1 MLMDKLSVATIFIS
15 YAREDGRNLA
25 LQLRDDLNTAG
36 HQAWLDT
43 SEIQGGADW
52 ARHIEDAIERCDM
65 LLALLS
71 AASYNSEYC
80 RAEQMRAQRKGKR
93 IIPVLVQPDAERPI
107 YLEHLNYFDFS
118 NNAIYDAKLYVLLG
132 DIAGRPVG
140 TVGHPSKPAAFI
152 PAEQPHSAFPAL
164 DEKPDAEGFSKHLEQ
179 LRGETWLGGRYWW
192 PYFLYHAV
200 DVQSAVEVLQ
210 SGKLSATQDDI
221 TSDRW
226 KDFVHL
232 DFRPRTPNL
241 WRKEGIRPANKR
253 QSGQIQ
259 MPVYLMFDFD
269 AIIRRADSR
278 FSEGDIYR
286 LRKSSKKASD
296 FRKLPFE
303 QIYHDSWFAAEERDE
318 IMLRRQAVVL
328 VPDHLGLEHLRHVW
342 CRSAAERDTLLT
354 LLPSAAK
361 WQDKITARTDFNL
374 FNRKWAYVEEA
385 ELQADHIKLR
395 FNPCDDDCGTFALRV
410 EAKETNR
417 RTHTWREADFVPGE
431 GYQLDVSALNPE
443 RGYTLRVYL
452 DDTLAYAGRYTPP
465 V

>member
-1 MLMDKLSVATIFIS
+1 MATVFIS
-15 YAREDGRNLA
+15 YAREDGRTLA
-25 LQLRDDLNTAG
+25 LRLRDDLLAAG

-52 ARHIEDAIERCDM
+52 ARHIEDAIEHCDV

-71 AASYNSEYC
+71 EASYTSEYC

-118 NNAIYDAKLYVLLG
+118 NDALYETKLQVLLG
-132 DIAGRPVG
+132 DIAQRPV
-140 TVGHPSKPAAFI
+140 VAARAAKPAAFI
-152 PAEQPHSAFPAL
+152 PAQRERPAVPTL
-164 DEKPDAEGFSKHLEQ
+164 DEKPDADAFSKHLER
-179 LRGETWLGGRYWW
+179 LREETWLGGRYWW
-192 PYFLYHAV
+192 PYFLFYVADLETVV
-200 DVQSAVEVLQ
+200 DILKT
-210 SGKLSATQDDI
+210 GTLSAAQDDI
-221 TSDRW
+221 NTDRW

-232 DFRPRTPNL
+232 DFRPRTPAL

-253 QSGQIQ
+253 QNGQLHL
-259 MPVYLMFDFD
+259 PVYLMFDFE

-296 FRKLPFE
+296 FRRLPFE

-318 IMLRRQAVVL
+318 IMMRRQAVVL
-328 VPDHLGLEHLRHVW
+328 VPEQLDLEHLRHVW
-342 CRSAAERDTLLT
+342 CRSAAERDTLRA
-354 LLPSAAK
+354 LLPSGK
-361 WQDKITARTDFNL
+361 WSRWQDKVTTRTDFNL

-385 ELQADHIKLR
+385 ELGAGRLALR
-395 FNPCDDDCGTFALRV
+395 FNPCEDDCGEFKLRV
-410 EAKETNR
+410 EAQETGGR
-417 RTHTWREADFVPGE
+417 KHTWNEDEFVPGDA
-431 GYQLDVSALNPE
+431 YQLDVSMLNPE

-452 DDTLAYAGRYTPP
+452 DDALAYAGKFVP
-465 V
+465 